1 MTLPFPVLDDRDFDQ
16 LLAEL
21 RARIPVYTP
30 EWTDLGPSDP
40 GITLLELVAHLGETL
55 LFRFNQIPDQT
66 RLWLL
71 RLLAVPPYAAT
82 RATGLVAFTAGR
94 LAGPP
99 AAVPLGTTV
108 SAGSVPFRVGND
120 VT

>member
-40 GITLLELVAHLGETL
+40 GITLLELVAHLGESL
-55 LFRFNQIPDQT
+55 LYRFNQIPDQT
-66 RLWLL
+66 RLWVL
-71 RLLAVPPYAAT
+71 RLLQRQPDPP
-82 RATGLVAFTAGR
+82 RPATGLVTFEAGGVV
-94 LAGPP
+94 APP
-99 AAVPLGTTV
+99 EVLSGSTV
-108 SAGSVPFRVGND
+108 RAGSLPF
-120 VT
+120 